1 MSNLVI
7 ADHNNTAISAST
19 LVAIAAAK
27 AIGGDIDL
35 LVAGAGCAAAGE
47 AAGKIDGVS
56 KVLVADNEVY
66 GHQLAEECPELL
78 AEELDKFFG
87 A

>member
-35 LVAGAGCAAAGE
+35 LVAGAGLC
-47 AAGKIDGVS
+47 S
-56 KVLVADNEVY
+56 
-66 GHQLAEECPELL
+66 CRRSRW
-78 AEELDKFFG
+78 
-87 A
+87 

>member
-47 AAGKIDGVS
+47 AAGRLMVS
-56 KVLVADNEVY
+56 VKCLWPIMKFTDISWLKTCLN
-66 GHQLAEECPELL
+66 LL
-78 AEELDKFFG
+78 
-87 A
+87 